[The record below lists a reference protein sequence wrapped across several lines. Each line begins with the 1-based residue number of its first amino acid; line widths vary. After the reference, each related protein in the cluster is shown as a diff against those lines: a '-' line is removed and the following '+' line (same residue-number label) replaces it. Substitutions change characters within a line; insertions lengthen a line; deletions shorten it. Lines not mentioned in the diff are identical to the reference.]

1 MARCPL
7 RVGRDHHPGR
17 RQQRTVGHRR
27 PRRCADPTGTRCQIA
42 GLRRRVGRGGR
53 HSQAWSVVSTAATG
67 RRGTRRRSARGGR
80 RAGRRIGDLMETT
93 AEFGRLAM
101 FPLQSAFLPGE
112 DLPLQ
117 IFEPR
122 YAELVRDC
130 MRDNN
135 PRFGVVLISQGR
147 EVGGGDVPCDVGT
160 AARGTE
166 CDEVAGSGGMV
177 PGSGRL
183 VRSSR
188 KSERIKV
195 CEWLPDNPF
204 PRAVVEEWPDEPG
217 KPVSAGQL
225 EELEDRMMALFERIA
240 NARDLPVPDR
250 EEVLGAPT
258 DTDEPGERLYALA
271 SRIPIGP
278 ADRYAVL
285 AAPTAAERLTA
296 LNEAV
301 DSVAAVIE
309 FQLSE

>member
-1 MARCPL
+1 
-7 RVGRDHHPGR
+7 
-17 RQQRTVGHRR
+17 
-27 PRRCADPTGTRCQIA
+27 
-42 GLRRRVGRGGR
+42 
-53 HSQAWSVVSTAATG
+53 
-67 RRGTRRRSARGGR
+67 
-80 RAGRRIGDLMETT
+80 MEPT

-147 EVGGGDVPCDVGT
+147 EVGGGDVRCDVGT
-160 AARGTE
+160 VARIAE
-166 CDEVAGSGGMV
+166 CVEVAGSGRFV
-177 PGSGRL
+177 LSCRT
-183 VRSSR
+183 
-188 KSERIKV
+188 SERIKV
-195 CEWLPDNPF
+195 CEWLPDNPY

>member
-1 MARCPL
+1 
-7 RVGRDHHPGR
+7 
-17 RQQRTVGHRR
+17 
-27 PRRCADPTGTRCQIA
+27 
-42 GLRRRVGRGGR
+42 
-53 HSQAWSVVSTAATG
+53 
-67 RRGTRRRSARGGR
+67 
-80 RAGRRIGDLMETT
+80 META

-147 EVGGGDVPCDVGT
+147 EVGGGDVRCDVGT
-160 AARGTE
+160 VARITE
-166 CDEVAGSGGMV
+166 CVEIAGSGRFML
-177 PGSGRL
+177 SCRT
-183 VRSSR
+183 
-188 KSERIKV
+188 SERIKV
-195 CEWLPDNPF
+195 CEWLPDDPY
-204 PRAVVEEWPDEPG
+204 PRAVVEEWPDKPG

-240 NARDLPVPDR
+240 SARDFPVPDR
-250 EEVLGAPT
+250 EEVLGVAT

-271 SRIPIGP
+271 SRIPIGT

-285 AAPTAAERLTA
+285 SAPSAADRLAALR
-296 LNEAV
+296 EAV
-301 DSVAAVIE
+301 DSVTEMVK